1 MHANSGH
8 TFTYHVQNVRDWG
21 RDVDGRLE
29 IEAGVPRQLA
39 HVEVC
44 KHERQDGEEEMDGV
58 GHGWVLVERANALGA
73 ACEAHVPICHRK
85 CEVQHDTDRLLNQD
99 GQVQGRHHHHQEYY
113 DDDKKRCP
121 TEPILHFGAGRVGR
135 RYLHE
140 HGPLCKVVQGG
151 PDQEKTADV
160 VGEAEEGK

>member
-1 MHANSGH
+1 MRH
-8 TFTYHVQNVRDWG
+8 WG

-85 CEVQHDTDRLLNQD
+85 SEVQHDTDRLLNQD

-140 HGPLCKVVQGG
+140 HGPLRKVVQGG

-160 VGEAEEGK
+160 VG